1 MKLVDILDKDHRA
14 RIPREEFERV
24 LKKHLIVTV
33 ETEDGDSTSVYI
45 INNVPPITGGQFNKL
60 IKTSFPRGTLSG
72 EVYIEQSDNNIDN
85 VDWLT
90 VKWLTPEDKHFVQV
104 PWYVDI
110 NEVSWKK
117 FITIIQ
123 EMRYDDDEDDDFDE

>member
-1 MKLVDILDKDHRA
+1 MKLVDILDKDNRA

-24 LKKHLIVTV
+24 LKNHLIVTV

-123 EMRYDDDEDDDFDE
+123 ELQYNEDEDDFDE